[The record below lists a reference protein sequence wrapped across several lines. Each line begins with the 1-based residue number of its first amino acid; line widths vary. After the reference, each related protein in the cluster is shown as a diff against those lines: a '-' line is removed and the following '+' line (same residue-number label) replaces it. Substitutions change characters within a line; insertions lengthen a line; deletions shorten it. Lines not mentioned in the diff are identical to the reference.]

1 MIEIVRDD
9 KCMNLTRPETL
20 KGLKMVQ
27 TKLRTYSLWLSRHT
41 ELAHCLSRL
50 LPQIES
56 YVLPRNENHIST
68 AIYFISESSNSYL
81 KSFVQCSGVRLAK
94 ILLKFPSDFVTS
106 YNEEN
111 PVAQSEF
118 CTSCCFSR
126 KRMTEIDENLKESV
140 LY

>member
-41 ELAHCLSRL
+41 ELVHCLSRL

-81 KSFVQCSGVRLAK
+81 KFSPNVRARLAK

-106 YNEEN
+106 I
-111 PVAQSEF
+111 QRGK
-118 CTSCCFSR
+118 SCCTIGILHFLLLL
-126 KRMTEIDENLKESV
+126 TEKNDRD
-140 LY
+140 